1 MAEATRMV
9 VAAEDET
16 ILPVDMA
23 EGAAVVVAEH
33 ATRKQYF
40 TITSCFSI
48 FSVFFSHSLS
58 VFIKLPIIDM
68 SNDNC
73 KPVLV

>member
-33 ATRKQYF
+33 ATRK
-40 TITSCFSI
+40 
-48 FSVFFSHSLS
+48 
-58 VFIKLPIIDM
+58 
-68 SNDNC
+68 
-73 KPVLV
+73 